1 MDKSILQQ
9 YKFREQS
16 GGIMVGG
23 FSLNNILDSENS
35 HLESFSVPVG
45 LYVSAN
51 GLMSGGNNSH
61 EAKIIIGGEIG
72 EEHFEKLYGVVAKHV
87 NKSRHV
93 NKKTQKI
100 KK

>member
-23 FSLNNILDSENS
+23 FSLNNILDAENT
-35 HLESFSVPVG
+35 HLDSFSVPVG
-45 LYVSAN
+45 LYVSTN
-51 GLMSGGNNSH
+51 GSMIGGNATH
-61 EAKIIIGGEIG
+61 EAKIVIGGAIE
-72 EEHFEKLYGVVAKHV
+72 EEHFEKLYSVVAKHV
-87 NKSRHV
+87 SKSRPV

-100 KK
+100 KI